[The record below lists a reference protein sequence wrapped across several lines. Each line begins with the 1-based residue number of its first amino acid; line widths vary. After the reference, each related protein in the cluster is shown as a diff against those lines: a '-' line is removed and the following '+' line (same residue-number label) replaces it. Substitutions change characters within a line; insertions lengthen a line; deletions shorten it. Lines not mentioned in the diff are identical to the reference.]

1 MSFDTSIMSQLNG
14 TVSTPKSQTTGQ
26 GNINTDP
33 TQLSDQFLTLLVAQ
47 MKNQDPLNPTE
58 NSEFTSQIAQINTV
72 SGINDLNDT
81 LNSITGQINTTQQL
95 QASALVD
102 KGVLVNG
109 NQVAVGKDGETV
121 TPFGV
126 DLASDADNVRVTIT
140 DPGTG
145 KVIDQYDLTES
156 GPMQAGIQSFYWD
169 GTNSAGEKVGQ
180 GNYTVSVEATSNGEE
195 VSAAPLR
202 YALVNGVARSEEGG
216 AMLDLGPILGQA
228 SLSDIKQIL

>member
-1 MSFDTSIMSQLNG
+1 MSFDTSIMSQVNG
-14 TVSTPKSQTTGQ
+14 SVPAQKSQTAGK

-47 MKNQDPLNPTE
+47 MKNQDPLNPTD

-109 NQVAVGKDGETV
+109 NQVVVGEDGKTV
-121 TPFGV
+121 TPFGI
-126 DLASDADNVRVTIT
+126 DLASDADNVKVTIS
-140 DPGTG
+140 DPATG
-145 KVIDQYDLTES
+145 EVVDQYDLTRD
-156 GPMQAGIQSFYWD
+156 GPMQAGVQSFYWD
-169 GTNSAGEKVGQ
+169 GKDSAGNEAGK
-180 GNYTVSVEATSNGEE
+180 GNYSVAIEATNNGEE
-195 VSAAPLR
+195 VKASPLR
-202 YALVNGVARSEEGG
+202 YALVNGVAKDADGS
-216 AMLDLGPILGQA
+216 AMLDLGPMLGKA